1 MKQNYLFFRSADSIS
16 PETLFLKVRVGKSQR
31 DQLALSSLRR
41 ICEANGHYLQLWS
54 NDVADAFWQICCNLF
69 PGCAL
74 PTAKAKCDKITPQ
87 KLLEI
92 LHDGSFDLYE
102 KHWCF
107 SSDAI
112 RLMSILGII
121 PPQLTLRKKEKKN
134 SASRS
139 TYNLSHGVD
148 SERSSAYVGFLLI
161 LVIFLLGAHLE
172 YLFF

>member
-31 DQLALSSLRR
+31 DQNALSSLRR
-41 ICEANGHYLQLWS
+41 ICEANGHFLKLWS
-54 NDVADAFWQICCNLF
+54 NDVANAFNQICCNLF
-69 PGCAL
+69 PGSAL
-74 PTAKAKCDKITPQ
+74 PTAKAKFDKITPQ

-121 PPQLTLRKKEKKN
+121 PPQFILRKKEKKS
-134 SASRS
+134 SASRL
-139 TYNLSHGVD
+139 TYNLSHRVD
-148 SERSSAYVGFLLI
+148 SERSSAYVGFFLI
-161 LVIFLLGAHLE
+161 LAIFLLGAHLE